1 MQDLDLHIWK
11 NQLYFGDNLE
21 VLRKHI
27 PIDSVDLIYLDPP
40 FNSNATYN
48 VLFAEQNGTKSGA
61 QITAFDDTW
70 HWGVES
76 EAAFD
81 EVVHRGIGPKKLA
94 DLLLAFRSFLG
105 SNDMMAYITMMAAR
119 LVEMQR
125 VLKPTGS
132 IFLHCDPTASHYVK
146 LLLDSIF
153 SPKNFRNEIIWK
165 RSQPKG
171 HAKIRL
177 SRAHDVIFYFAKSE
191 AALLQPL
198 HLEHDPQYLKKF
210 YRFIEPETGRRYTLG
225 DLTNPNVDRPNL
237 TYEFPPGSGTV
248 RVWRWTKERMLEA
261 WEAGRVIIPEEGEV
275 VRYKRYLDEMSGTGL
290 TDVWDDIEHLHGSSK
305 ERLGYP
311 TQKPEALL
319 ERIITLGSN
328 EGDLVLD
335 PFCGCGTALNVA
347 ERLKRR
353 WIGID
358 VTHLAIKLI
367 KKRLQDTFP
376 TDPPVYEV
384 IGEPRDLKSAE
395 ALALEDRH
403 KFEWWAIDMVDAR
416 PAQDKRKGADRGI
429 DGVIYFQ
436 ERQGGK
442 TRKIIVQVK
451 SGSVGVGQ
459 IMEFKAAIEREQAV
473 IGAFVTLKPPT
484 KRMKEEA
491 AAVGF
496 YEPEDFPGNR
506 FPRLQI
512 LTVADLFAG
521 KKLLYPHWAI
531 QATFKKAAP
540 QRKGGNPEENQKNLL

>member
-1 MQDLDLHIWK
+1 MREWQ
-11 NQLYFGDNLE
+11 NQLYFGDNLGI
-21 VLRKHI
+21 LRHQI
-27 PIDSVDLIYLDPP
+27 PVESVDLIYLDPP

-81 EVVHRGIGPKKLA
+81 ELVHQGVGPKKLA
-94 DLLLAFRSFLG
+94 DLLLALRSFLG
-105 SNDMMAYITMMAAR
+105 SNDMMAYITMMAVR
-119 LVEMQR
+119 LVEMHR
-125 VLKPTGS
+125 VLKPNGS
-132 IFLHCDPTASHYVK
+132 IFLHCDPTAGHYIR

-153 SPKNFRNEIIWK
+153 GPRNFRNEIIWK

-177 SRAHDVIFYFAKSE
+177 SRAHDIIFFYAKSDE
-191 AALLQPL
+191 TLLQSFY
-198 HLEHDPQYLKKF
+198 LEHDPKYLKKF
-210 YRFIEPETGRRYTLG
+210 YRFVEPETGRRYRL
-225 DLTNPNVDRPNL
+225 DNLANPNKDRPNL
-237 TYEFPPGSGTV
+237 TYEFPPGSGIV
-248 RVWRWTKERMLEA
+248 RVWRWTKDRMLQA
-261 WEAGRVIIPEEGEV
+261 WEEGRIVIPEEGEV
-275 VRYKRYLDEMSGTGL
+275 AAYKRYLDEMSGTTV

-319 ERIITLGSN
+319 ERIILLGSQ
-328 EGDLVLD
+328 EGDVVLD
-335 PFCGCGTALNVA
+335 PFCGCGTAVSVA

-358 VTHLAIKLI
+358 ITHLAIKLI
-367 KKRLQDTFP
+367 KKRLQDTFL
-376 TDPPVYEV
+376 TDPPIYEV
-384 IGEPRDLKSAE
+384 IGEPRDVKGAE

-403 KFEWWAIDMVDAR
+403 KFEWWALDMVDAR
-416 PAQDKRKGADRGI
+416 PAQDKRRGPDRGV
-429 DGVIYFQ
+429 DGFIYFQ
-436 ERQGGK
+436 ERRGDK

-473 IGAFVTLKPPT
+473 IGAFITLKAPT
-484 KRMKEEA
+484 KRMREEA
-491 AAVGF
+491 AAAGF
-496 YEPEDFPGNR
+496 YEPEDFPGHR

-521 KKLLYPHWAI
+521 KKLDYPHWAI
-531 QATFKKAAP
+531 QSTFKRAAP
-540 QRKGGNPEENQKNLL
+540 RLKGGPPENNQKNLL